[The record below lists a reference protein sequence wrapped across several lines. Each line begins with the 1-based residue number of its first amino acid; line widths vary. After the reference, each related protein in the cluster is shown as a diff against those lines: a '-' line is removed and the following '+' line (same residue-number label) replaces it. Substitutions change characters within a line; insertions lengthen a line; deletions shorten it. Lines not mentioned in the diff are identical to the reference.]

1 MSKYV
6 KDLLSKEL
14 HDRYDTLDSVL
25 WIDMTGAGGVVT
37 NRFRADL
44 HSKQMR
50 AEIVRNSLFKRAC
63 GDGPL
68 ASLADALSG
77 PCMLVTGGDSLIDVA
92 KAVDEWALKIPSMSL
107 RGAVLEG
114 EYIGEDR
121 VADLSKMLSK
131 SELQAKIASIVLS
144 PGGNLAAA
152 VLAGGSNIAGCLK
165 TLIEKLEKE
174 GGDAAPEAADAPA
187 DQTPAET
194 APASEAPAAE
204 APAADAP
211 ADQTPAATAPTSE
224 APTAEAPAAEKPAD
238 GGEAPETKDT

>member
-1 MSKYV
+1 
-6 KDLLSKEL
+6 
-14 HDRYDTLDSVL
+14 
-25 WIDMTGAGGVVT
+25 
-37 NRFRADL
+37 
-44 HSKQMR
+44 
-50 AEIVRNSLFKRAC
+50 
-63 GDGPL
+63 
-68 ASLADALSG
+68 
-77 PCMLVTGGDSLIDVA
+77 
-92 KAVDEWALKIPSMSL
+92 
-107 RGAVLEG
+107 G

-187 DQTPAET
+187 DEAPAEA
-194 APASEAPAAE
+194 APAAEAPAAE
-204 APAADAP
+204 APATDAP
-211 ADQTPAATAPTSE
+211 AAESPAADAPTSE

-238 GGEAPETKDT
+238 AGEAPETKDT

>member
-37 NRFRADL
+37 NQFRADL
-44 HSKQMR
+44 HSKKMR

-68 ASLADALSG
+68 ASLANELSG
-77 PCMLVTGGDSLIDVA
+77 PSMLVTGGDSLIDVA
-92 KAVDEWALKIPSMSL
+92 KAIDEWAAKIPSMSL

-121 VADLSKMLSK
+121 VGDLAKMLSK
-131 SELQAKIASIVLS
+131 SEMQSKIAAIVLS
-144 PGGNLAAA
+144 PGGNLVAA
-152 VLAGGSNIAGCLK
+152 VLAGGSDIAGCLK
-165 TLIEKLEKE
+165 TLIEKLEKD

-187 DQTPAET
+187 DEAPAEA
-194 APASEAPAAE
+194 APAAEAPAAE
-204 APAADAP
+204 APATDAP
-211 ADQTPAATAPTSE
+211 AAESPAADAPTSE

-238 GGEAPETKDT
+238 AGEAPETKDT

>member
-37 NRFRADL
+37 NQFRADL

-68 ASLADALSG
+68 ASLANALSG
-77 PCMLVTGGDSLIDVA
+77 PSMLVTGGDSLIDVA
-92 KAVDEWALKIPSMSL
+92 KAIDEWAPKIPSLSL

-121 VADLSKMLSK
+121 VGELAKMLSK
-131 SELQAKIASIVLS
+131 TEMQSKIASIVLS

-152 VLAGGSNIAGCLK
+152 VLAGGSDIAGCLK
-165 TLIEKLEKE
+165 SLIEKLEKE
-174 GGDAAPEAADAPA
+174 GGGAAEPEASDAPA
-187 DQTPAET
+187 AETAPAEAPAEQ

-211 ADQTPAATAPTSE
+211 A
-224 APTAEAPAAEKPAD
+224 AEAPATEKPTD
-238 GGEAPETKDT
+238 SGEAPESKDT